1 MLSKSELEQEKDSE
15 TMKSRKLVKLAEK
28 YKRELEEA
36 NEEIRD
42 LKAKLLESTEYKVI
56 KACLFMQLSFL
67 FLKIMNFSSGTIPCN
82 YFI

>member
-15 TMKSRKLVKLAEK
+15 AMKSRKLVKLAEK

-56 KACLFMQLSFL
+56 KTSSLVTVVCFS
-67 FLKIMNFSSGTIPCN
+67 KINQT
-82 YFI
+82 